1 MGRFQPAR
9 ARLFDHLASHRLED
23 NVVLSGDIHSA
34 WCADLVANPWDPQS
48 YDPTTGKG
56 VLGVEFISPAVTSPG
71 PAPNAAT
78 AAALA
83 AQLRAVSPHLK
94 YIDLFKRGYGVLD
107 LTRERAQ
114 GEIYHVETI
123 DEQNDN
129 EQLAAVFVSEA
140 GNQSLVSG

>member
-1 MGRFQPAR
+1 M
-9 ARLFDHLASHRLED
+9 
-23 NVVLSGDIHSA
+23 
-34 WCADLVANPWDPQS
+34 
-48 YDPTTGKG
+48 
-56 VLGVEFISPAVTSPG
+56 EFISPAVTSPG